1 MDSPKHHRE
10 ALGRMDQEIKIK
22 ALPLDTQRCRFT
34 VDRPVIENRAV
45 YFPSV
50 GKAKGSPLAEALFAI
65 EGVATVLVSHDTI
78 TVTKTGFA
86 EWPETARRVGT
97 AIRAQ
102 LQSGAP
108 PVAADALASM
118 PGEDEIRARVEHL
131 LETQINPAVGSHGG
145 WVELLGVQANN
156 VFLQLGGG
164 CQGCGM
170 ADVTLKQGIETLL
183 REEIPELGEV
193 FDQTD
198 HAAGRNPYYAASK
211 K

>member
-1 MDSPKHHRE
+1 ME
-10 ALGRMDQEIKIK
+10 QEIKIK
-22 ALPLDTQRCRFT
+22 ALPIDTQRCRFT
-34 VDRPVIENRAV
+34 VGRPVLENRAV
-45 YFPSV
+45 FFPAV
-50 GKAKGSPLAEALFAI
+50 GKALGSPLAEALFAI
-65 EGVATVLVSHDTI
+65 EGVAAVLVSHDTI
-78 TVTKTGFA
+78 TVTKSGFA
-86 EWPETARRVGT
+86 EWPETARKVGA

-102 LQSGAP
+102 LQSGVA
-108 PVAADALASM
+108 PVAEAALASM

-145 WVELLGVQANN
+145 WIELLGVQGNN

-183 REEIPELGEV
+183 RQEIPELGEV
-193 FDQTD
+193 LDQTD

>member
-1 MDSPKHHRE
+1 MDP
-10 ALGRMDQEIKIK
+10 EIKIK
-22 ALPLDTQRCRFT
+22 ALPLDTQRCHFT
-34 VDRPVIENRAV
+34 VDRPLLENRAV
-45 YFPSV
+45 FFPAV
-50 GKAKGSPLAEALFAI
+50 GKASGSPLAEALFAI
-65 EGVATVLVSHDTI
+65 PGVARVLISHDTV
-78 TVTKTGFA
+78 TVTRSGPG
-86 EWPETARRVGT
+86 EWPELARRIGA

-108 PVAADALASM
+108 AVGAEALASM

-131 LETQINPAVGSHGG
+131 LATQINPAVASHGG

-183 REEIPELGEV
+183 RQEIPELGEV
-193 FDQTD
+193 LDQTD
-198 HAAGRNPYYAASK
+198 HAAGRNPYYTQSK

>member
-1 MDSPKHHRE
+1 MDS
-10 ALGRMDQEIKIK
+10 EIKIK
-22 ALPLDTQRCRFT
+22 ALPLDSQRCRFT
-34 VDRPVIENRAV
+34 VDRPILENRAV
-45 YFPSV
+45 YFPAV
-50 GKAKGSPLAEALFAI
+50 GKAQGSPLAEALFALP
-65 EGVATVLVSHDTI
+65 GVARVLISHDTV
-78 TVTKTGFA
+78 TVTRTGPG
-86 EWPETARRVGT
+86 EWPELARAAGA

-102 LQSGAP
+102 IQSGTPA
-108 PVAADALASM
+108 VSAAALAGM

-131 LETQINPAVGSHGG
+131 LETQINPAVASHGG

-193 FDQTD
+193 LDQTD
-198 HAAGRNPYYAASK
+198 HAAGRNPYYAQSK

>member
-1 MDSPKHHRE
+1 MDS
-10 ALGRMDQEIKIK
+10 EIKIK
-22 ALPLDTQRCRFT
+22 ALPLDDQRCRFT
-34 VDRPVIENRAV
+34 VDRPLLANRAV
-45 YFPSV
+45 FFPTV
-50 GKAKGSPLAEALFAI
+50 GKAQGSPLAEALFAI
-65 EGVATVLVSHDTI
+65 PGVARVLISHDTI
-78 TVTKTGFA
+78 TVTRSGYG
-86 EWPETARRVGT
+86 EWPELARQIGT
-97 AIRAQ
+97 AIRTQ
-102 LQSGAP
+102 VQSG
-108 PVAADALASM
+108 VAAVGDEALAGM

-131 LETQINPAVGSHGG
+131 LETQINPAVASHGG

-193 FDQTD
+193 LDQTD
-198 HAAGRNPYYAASK
+198 HAAGRNPYYAQSK